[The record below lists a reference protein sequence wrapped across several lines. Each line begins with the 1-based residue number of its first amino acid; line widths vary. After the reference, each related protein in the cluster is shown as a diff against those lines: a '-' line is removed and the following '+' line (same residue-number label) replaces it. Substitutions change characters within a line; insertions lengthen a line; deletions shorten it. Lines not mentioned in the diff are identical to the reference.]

1 MKFSELVNID
11 ELRGLCESYTANTGA
26 ATALLELDGT
36 ILIATGWQDICTRF
50 HRVNDATACRC
61 RESDTI
67 LARGLGKGEPYNIYK
82 CKNGLVDVAVP
93 ITIRGQ
99 HVANFFTGQFFF
111 EAPDKDYF
119 IRQAGE
125 FGFEM
130 DSYLEA
136 LQRVPI
142 FSEETIKAMMQFF
155 TRLAQ
160 LIGEMGLARMELEE
174 KNQELTKII
183 SERKQAEEALRSSE
197 AKFRTLAEYAP
208 VGIYMT
214 DPAGNCIFA
223 NSYWQKISG
232 LSPEEAAG
240 KGWENALH
248 PEDRNLVAEKWY
260 QSVQSR
266 GQWGYEYRFLTPQG
280 KLTWV
285 YGTAFP
291 LMDSDSQVKGYIGTN
306 TDITELKRFEDE
318 KLAIEQQ
325 LQQTQKLESLGVL
338 AGGIAHD
345 FNNILAIIM
354 GNCSLAG
361 MHYESAGDY
370 IPVIEKAA
378 ERAAGLCRQMM
389 AYAGKAPFSRT
400 LAVMWVLVDDVVDML
415 KATIK
420 QNVVLTTKYSPD
432 IPSIMGD
439 AAQLRQIV
447 MNLVINAA
455 EAIGEAQGEVCVSL
469 TVADIKSGSERDH
482 FGAVIPAGGYI

>member
-214 DPAGNCIFA
+214 DP
-223 NSYWQKISG
+223 
-232 LSPEEAAG
+232 
-240 KGWENALH
+240 
-248 PEDRNLVAEKWY
+248 
-260 QSVQSR
+260 
-266 GQWGYEYRFLTPQG
+266 
-280 KLTWV
+280 
-285 YGTAFP
+285 
-291 LMDSDSQVKGYIGTN
+291 
-306 TDITELKRFEDE
+306 
-318 KLAIEQQ
+318 
-325 LQQTQKLESLGVL
+325 
-338 AGGIAHD
+338 
-345 FNNILAIIM
+345 
-354 GNCSLAG
+354 
-361 MHYESAGDY
+361 
-370 IPVIEKAA
+370 
-378 ERAAGLCRQMM
+378 
-389 AYAGKAPFSRT
+389 
-400 LAVMWVLVDDVVDML
+400 
-415 KATIK
+415 
-420 QNVVLTTKYSPD
+420 
-432 IPSIMGD
+432 
-439 AAQLRQIV
+439 
-447 MNLVINAA
+447 
-455 EAIGEAQGEVCVSL
+455 
-469 TVADIKSGSERDH
+469 
-482 FGAVIPAGGYI
+482 